1 MPGVDAVSVL
11 EELRRVGKP
20 ATAVIYRRHGAHDET
35 WGVTY
40 ADLKRVAKSLRG
52 RSALAEPLWAS
63 GIHDARVLATM
74 IVSPEALSRATFDDW
89 ISGARCRATAN
100 AVADV
105 VSHRADAHGIARQWI
120 GTQDEW
126 AGVAGW
132 SAMAS
137 LAMGNRLDDATA
149 SELATRIRDTIHG
162 SPNATR
168 YAMNMAL
175 IAIGIACPGV
185 RPAVLAAAT
194 AIGKVVVDHG
204 RTGCVTPDIV
214 PYIERAL
221 ARKGRIAPSGTQ
233 PSAI

>member
-11 EELRRVGKP
+11 EELRRVGKA

-40 ADLKRVAKSLRG
+40 ADLGRIAKLLRG
-52 RSALAEPLWAS
+52 RSDLAEPLWAS
-63 GIHDARVLATM
+63 DIHDARVLATM
-74 IVSPEALSRATFDDW
+74 IASPEALSRATFDDW
-89 ISGARCRATAN
+89 ISAARCRATAN

-105 VSHRADAHGIARQWI
+105 VSHRADAHEIARQWI

-149 SELATRIRDTIHG
+149 SELAIQIRDTVHA

-175 IAIGIACPGV
+175 IAIGI
-185 RPAVLAAAT
+185 
-194 AIGKVVVDHG
+194 
-204 RTGCVTPDIV
+204 
-214 PYIERAL
+214 
-221 ARKGRIAPSGTQ
+221 
-233 PSAI
+233 